1 MFYYLPLGRCYDAKP
16 QDEES
21 EVGRVQYTTLK
32 DLWNVAGADEN
43 DDLVVLRPAPS
54 RGTWYIVSLEHR
66 LYLFIIIIPSY
77 YYYYYATWTATTTT
91 LPSRPF
97 F

>member
-54 RGTWYIVSLEHR
+54 RGT
-66 LYLFIIIIPSY
+66 
-77 YYYYYATWTATTTT
+77 
-91 LPSRPF
+91 
-97 F
+97 